1 MDQYVKY
8 LRKSRFDRDYEEMS
22 MEETLKRH
30 EAILDKLAKD
40 RGYFITKTYYEI
52 VSAESIAARP
62 EIQKLL
68 NEVSAGIYAGVL
80 VVDLERLARGNGI
93 DQGYISQVFQYSGT
107 KIITPSKT
115 YDPSNEFDEEY
126 FEFGLFMSR
135 REYKTINRRL
145 IRGRDSSAS
154 EGKWIS
160 SMAPYGYKRMKIKGE
175 KGYTLE
181 IVPEE
186 AQWVQK
192 AFELY
197 SQGQGANRI
206 ANYLN
211 DNNVPTR
218 KGNIWNNG
226 SIQNMITNVAYMGK
240 IRRGWSKTQ
249 KNIENGRV
257 VRHIRRTKNMD
268 EYQIFDGLHPALIS
282 EELYMTCQK
291 IRLERR
297 PAPKTRTSYELMN
310 PFAGLLF
317 CAVCGK
323 TIERTRL
330 SVKQGGQLRARCTNM
345 RNCHNSTAA
354 FDLIEAEIL
363 EALKAWFAGYMVK
376 LQTIGYADDVVV
388 HKKHIQKINAEIKKL
403 RSQLSSAHDLV
414 EQGVYTT
421 DEFIARRKVV
431 QEAISAAEEKKT
443 SVEAGLRRILLA
455 QEIQEIQIPKTEQ
468 VLGAYDFMTNSER
481 NALLKQLVRRIE
493 YRKASRGN
501 IEIDIYPTL
510 PKIV

>member
-115 YDPSNEFDEEY
+115 YDPTNEFDEEY

-240 IRRGWSKTQ
+240 IRRGWSKSQ

-257 VRHIRRTKNMD
+257 VCHIRRTKNMD

-282 EELYMTCQK
+282 ED
-291 IRLERR
+291 R
-297 PAPKTRTSYELMN
+297 PPKRV
-310 PFAGLLF
+310 LL
-317 CAVCGK
+317 
-323 TIERTRL
+323 L
-330 SVKQGGQLRARCTNM
+330 N
-345 RNCHNSTAA
+345 
-354 FDLIEAEIL
+354 
-363 EALKAWFAGYMVK
+363 
-376 LQTIGYADDVVV
+376 
-388 HKKHIQKINAEIKKL
+388 
-403 RSQLSSAHDLV
+403 
-414 EQGVYTT
+414 
-421 DEFIARRKVV
+421 
-431 QEAISAAEEKKT
+431 
-443 SVEAGLRRILLA
+443 
-455 QEIQEIQIPKTEQ
+455 
-468 VLGAYDFMTNSER
+468 
-481 NALLKQLVRRIE
+481 
-493 YRKASRGN
+493 
-501 IEIDIYPTL
+501 
-510 PKIV
+510 